1 MAPSKG
7 AVDLLSIA
15 ESADADLSTHKYKL
29 VKMTATGV
37 ALASV
42 LNERVLGVLT
52 NKPNAAGKSA
62 EVQVAGIAKAMA
74 GAAIAR
80 GDFVKV
86 DATGRLIA
94 QTAEAAGV
102 QVYVVGQALEAAAA
116 AGDLIAVKLQ
126 GLVTNLAVS

>member
-1 MAPSKG
+1 MATSKG
-7 AVDLLSIA
+7 DVDLLTIA

-37 ALASV
+37 ALCDT

-62 EVQVAGIAKAMA
+62 QVQVAGIAKLMA

-80 GDFVKV
+80 GAFVKV
-86 DATGRLIA
+86 DATGRAIT
-94 QTAEAAGV
+94 QTAEATGT
-102 QVYVVGQALEAAAA
+102 QVYVIGQALEAAAA

-126 GLVTNLAVS
+126 GLVVNLAVS

>member
-1 MAPSKG
+1 MATSKG
-7 AVDLLSIA
+7 EVDLLSIA

-29 VKMTATGV
+29 VKLTATGV

-62 EVQVAGIAKAMA
+62 QIQVAGVAKLMA
-74 GAAIAR
+74 GAAVAR

-86 DATGRLIA
+86 DATGRAIP

-102 QVYVVGQALEAAAA
+102 QVYVIGQALEAAAA

-126 GLVTNLAVS
+126 GLVTNLAIS

>member
-1 MAPSKG
+1 MATSKG

-62 EVQVAGIAKAMA
+62 EVQVAGVAKAMA

-86 DATGRLIA
+86 DATGRLIP

-116 AGDLIAVKLQ
+116 AGDLVAVKLQ